1 MNNGIKIRGEN
12 NIRLHAEVHVRLI
25 RAGWTSGSICTE
37 TYGFGIYLSV
47 IPVSFCSNITFVYS
61 SEVPP
66 LILIQ
71 IRHLKYLKAAAG
83 SKQILG

>member
-1 MNNGIKIRGEN
+1 MLRYTSY
-12 NIRLHAEVHVRLI
+12 VRLI
-25 RAGWTSGSICTE
+25 QAGWTSGSICTE
-37 TYGFGIYLSV
+37 TYGFGIYLPV
-47 IPVSFCSNITFVYS
+47 IVVSFSSNITFAYF

-83 SKQILG
+83 SKRILG